1 MAGVSIVA
9 LGREGETADSGVSR
23 TVHSHVDFDTWTE
36 SCERTLF
43 SRQLR
48 KVFFV
53 APTKPNHL
61 ICLTSPPHVERQS
74 MNASRRAAL
83 STLFAAVSAAALTAC
98 GGGGGGGD
106 SSAPVAPSAT
116 GCTPSTNSKVGKSA
130 RLRTLGHLVSGTA
143 TIVDSCTIEIT
154 NFNYDGLGLA
164 QVFVYG
170 ALAGNYRQ
178 GFPIGP
184 NLRGIAYTGQTL
196 RVALKP
202 GDIDKLDGISIWCV
216 DANANFGDTTF

>member
-1 MAGVSIVA
+1 
-9 LGREGETADSGVSR
+9 L
-23 TVHSHVDFDTWTE
+23 
-36 SCERTLF
+36 
-43 SRQLR
+43 LR
-48 KVFFV
+48 KVSFV
-53 APTKPNHL
+53 PQTNHDQLIGLTWQPN
-61 ICLTSPPHVERQS
+61 IERRT

-83 STLFAAVSAAALTAC
+83 STFVATVSAAALTAC
-98 GGGGGGGD
+98 GGGGGGGGD
-106 SSAPVAPSAT
+106 STASTAPSAT

-130 RLRTLGHLVSGTA
+130 RLRTLAHLVSGTA

-170 ALAGNYRQ
+170 GLAGNYRQ

-184 NLRGIAYTGQTL
+184 NLRGIVYTGQTL

-216 DANANFGDTTF
+216 DANANFGDVSF